1 MSTKR
6 FSFTKGIVALVLT
19 LVAILGLVA
28 CETPANPDKEAVE
41 AALDQVALVYGQG
54 DSASSVT
61 RNVTLPSALGEITIT
76 WVSSNTA
83 VISNAG
89 VVTRPNADTVV
100 TLTATLTLR
109 EVSDTKVFSLTV
121 KAAEAAATPEE
132 ALAALQIFSS
142 TLVYNESTGRY
153 TTTTDLFLP
162 TRSMKLDITWSSP
175 NTAVINTAG
184 KVVRPAWGQSDQ
196 TVILVASVGDA
207 TREFIIT
214 VPAINVKPNSVAVAE
229 AKDALLLAGIG
240 NGVAADLVLPTTVGS
255 DGVTVTWSSSNPD
268 VIGNDGKV
276 NRQSENVTVTLTAT
290 LTKGTSSDTK
300 TFDVVVL
307 SFAPYTEV
315 ASIQAAIALSVANRQ
330 LSPAPDTYAKIE
342 AVTVVGISG
351 DGYMIYDGA
360 SLLFVFTSGTPAAS
374 IKVGD
379 VYDITGFVD
388 YYFGSWQF
396 NGTKSAEMPTIL
408 KASTEPAKVL
418 EPAALP
424 GTITQYIATLPQ
436 TFTQTAPFPYAYL
449 QIEGKVRV
457 QPTSDANYNTFLVDF
472 DFAGPDINSSA
483 NSPFTPNAL
492 MIYYKSNMAAL
503 REFDGLKVKLNVFL
517 YSYRTDRTIFTF
529 IFTGVAA
536 DIEVLP
542 MTDQE
547 SVDAAKIQAIAGLP
561 AIQETA
567 ATLTLPTDLLGTTI
581 VWTSSNNDLINPTTG
596 VVTPVAG
603 SQTAVTLTATIT
615 KGAASGV
622 QTFVVKVGQ
631 IPLSTVQQVVD
642 APVNSTV
649 YRVQGTVTASEY
661 YRTYFIQQ
669 GDAGIAIYTSNA
681 TMLALLKANVGKD
694 VEVIGTRGAFNG
706 LRQMAP
712 SDIKALGTTG
722 TVTAVNV
729 DAVAL
734 NATDMLPYQGRLVTL
749 TQLKVTNRASD
760 SFNNVTLTLTQ
771 VATGRTILMKWD
783 SRVVLSSAAA
793 TLLGTLTVGKEV
805 SVTNVLAWLNNP
817 YLYFTDSS
825 IVTEVAL
832 TDATKVAGDKVALT
846 LPAEVKSNQTLTL
859 PATGA
864 NGAAITWATDNAA
877 VITAAGV
884 VTLPVSGQVTVKLTA
899 TITLGSVTETR
910 EFNIVV
916 GLSDQDLVDAD
927 AAALVVAAAHTAPT
941 TITLPTTGSN
951 GSAIVWTSSN
961 NALIDPATGAVVM
974 PQSGQVVVT
983 LTATLSLNAATK
995 VQTFEVTLGTDTQP
1009 VVYSSDLFI
1018 SYYMEGSV
1026 GNRKVIAV
1034 YNNTGATVDLTQYKI
1049 GSLNNLTA
1057 APVAANIAGPA
1068 LTGVLEHG
1076 KVLVIYHGDMIN
1088 ASNSAYIANF
1098 ATDIAAIG
1106 NGNRAIAFSYAFN
1119 GTQGD
1124 IIAIAKNVDSVW
1136 TFVDVLGVW
1145 TTAVPSGTSAQWET
1159 DYTKDHTLIRKSTVL
1174 NPVLTTEWT
1183 EWEVLASNVYDVR
1196 MLTWK

>member
-61 RNVTLPSALGEITIT
+61 RNLTLPTALGEITIS
-76 WVSSNTA
+76 WASSNAA

-109 EVSDTKVFSLTV
+109 EESDTVVFSLTV

-153 TTTTDLFLP
+153 TTTSDLFLP

-175 NTAVINTAG
+175 NTAVIDNVG

-214 VPAINVKPNSVAVAE
+214 VPAINVKPNNIAVAE

-255 DGVTVTWSSSNPD
+255 DGVTVTWSSNNPEVISNEG
-268 VIGNDGKV
+268 VV
-276 NRQSENVTVTLTAT
+276 VRQQENVTVTLTAT
-290 LTKGTSSDTK
+290 LTKGTASDTK

-307 SFAPYTEV
+307 SFAPFTEV
-315 ASIQAAIALSVANRQ
+315 ASIQAAIDLSIANRK

-360 SLLFVFTSGTPAAS
+360 SLLFVFTSGTPAES

-418 EPAALP
+418 EPQALP
-424 GTITQYIATLPQ
+424 GTIVQYVASLPTTYTQE
-436 TFTQTAPFPYAYL
+436 APFPYAYVEF
-449 QIEGKVRV
+449 EGKVRV
-457 QPTSDANYNTFLVDF
+457 QGTGNYDVFLVDF
-472 DFAGPDINSSA
+472 NYAGSGINSNA
-483 NSPFTPNAL
+483 NSPHTTDAL
-492 MIYYKSNMAAL
+492 MIYYKSNIDAL
-503 REFDGLKVKLNVFL
+503 RQFDGLKVKFSAFL

-547 SVDAAKIQAIAGLP
+547 SVDAAKVQAIAGLP

-581 VWTSSNNDLINPTTG
+581 VWTSSDNALINPTTG
-596 VVTPVAG
+596 VVTPVEG

-615 KGAASGV
+615 KGSASGV

-669 GDAGIAIYTSNA
+669 GDAGIAIYTSDA

-712 SDIKALGTTG
+712 QSVKALGTTG

-749 TQLKVTNRASD
+749 TQLKVTNRAVD
-760 SFNNVTLTLTQ
+760 QYNNVTLTLTQ

-783 SRVVLSSAAA
+783 SRLALSTAAA
-793 TLLGTLTVGKEV
+793 TLLGTLTVGKEI
-805 SVTNVLAWLNNP
+805 SVTNVMAWLNNP
-817 YLYFTDSS
+817 YLYFTDST
-825 IVTEVAL
+825 IVTEVAI
-832 TDATKVAGDKVALT
+832 TDASKVAGDKAALS
-846 LPAEVKSNQTLTL
+846 LPAEVKTATPLTL

-884 VTLPVSGQVTVKLTA
+884 VALPASGTVTVKLTA
-899 TITLGSVTETR
+899 TLTLGSVTETR

-927 AAALVVAAAHTAPT
+927 AAALVVVAAHTAPT
-941 TITLPTTGSN
+941 TITLPATGSN

-995 VQTFEVTLGTDTQP
+995 VQTFEVTLGTTSEPQAEVLRTYVFGTAAVTGYSAGSLAWTETFGAQSELKDRVQINTSTSAPHTAGNPFLVLAPIQTFKVAFVEFSLAALNVSNITFQYSSWSGSAATNAVALTDGVFTLQKWNATSSTWENVEYAAGQFNLLSSVVSTEYKTASFNVVGGGLFRLYYTQP
-1009 VVYSSDLFI
+1009 SATST
-1018 SYYMEGSV
+1018 S
-1026 GNRKVIAV
+1026 
-1034 YNNTGATVDLTQYKI
+1034 NTFYALTVDNFVVS
-1049 GSLNNLTA
+1049 GFA
-1057 APVAANIAGPA
+1057 A
-1068 LTGVLEHG
+1068 
-1076 KVLVIYHGDMIN
+1076 
-1088 ASNSAYIANF
+1088 
-1098 ATDIAAIG
+1098 
-1106 NGNRAIAFSYAFN
+1106 
-1119 GTQGD
+1119 
-1124 IIAIAKNVDSVW
+1124 
-1136 TFVDVLGVW
+1136 
-1145 TTAVPSGTSAQWET
+1145 
-1159 DYTKDHTLIRKSTVL
+1159 
-1174 NPVLTTEWT
+1174 
-1183 EWEVLASNVYDVR
+1183 
-1196 MLTWK
+1196 

>member
-214 VPAINVKPNSVAVAE
+214 VPAINVKPNNIAVAE

-276 NRQSENVTVTLTAT
+276 NRQPENVTVTLTAT

-315 ASIQAAIALSVANRQ
+315 ASIQAAIALSIANRQ

-424 GTITQYIATLPQ
+424 GTIVQYVASLP
-436 TFTQTAPFPYAYL
+436 TTYTQTAPFPYAYVEF
-449 QIEGKVRV
+449 EGKVRV
-457 QPTSDANYNTFLVDF
+457 QGTGNYDVFLVDF
-472 DFAGPDINSSA
+472 NYAGSGINSNA
-483 NSPFTPNAL
+483 NSPHTTDAL
-492 MIYYKSNMAAL
+492 MIYYKSNIDAL
-503 REFDGLKVKLNVFL
+503 RQFDGLKVKFSAFL

-542 MTDQE
+542 LTDQE
-547 SVDAAKIQAIAGLP
+547 TVDAAKVQAIAGLP
-561 AIQETA
+561 AIQQTA
-567 ATLTLPTDLLGTTI
+567 TTLTLPTDLLGTTI
-581 VWTSSNNDLINPTTG
+581 VWTSSDNAIINPTTG
-596 VVTPVAG
+596 VVTPVEG
-603 SQTAVTLTATIT
+603 SQVSVTLTATIT
-615 KGAASGV
+615 KGEASGV
-622 QTFVVKVGQ
+622 QTFVVKVG
-631 IPLSTVQQVVD
+631 ILPLSTIEQLI
-642 APVNSTV
+642 AAAVNSTL

-661 YRTYFIQQ
+661 QNTYFIQS
-669 GDAGIAIYTSNA
+669 GNHGIAIFTSNA
-681 TMLALLKANVGKD
+681 ALEAVLQANLGKN
-694 VEVIGTRGAFNG
+694 VEVTGTRSVFNNM
-706 LRQMAP
+706 RQIAP
-712 SDIKALGTTG
+712 TEIKALGTTG
-722 TVTAVNV
+722 EITAVNV
-729 DAVAL
+729 DSVAL

-749 TQLKVTNRASD
+749 TQLKVTNRAID
-760 SFNNVTLTLTQ
+760 GNNNVTLTLTQ
-771 VATGRTILMKWD
+771 LATGLTVQMKWD
-783 SRVVLSSAAA
+783 SRVALNSAAT
-793 TLLGTLTVGKEV
+793 TLLAGLTVDKIV
-805 SVTNVLAWLNNP
+805 AVTTPMAWNNNP
-817 YLYFTDSS
+817 YLYFTDST
-825 IVTEVAL
+825 IVVEEAL
-832 TDATKVAGDKVALT
+832 TDATKAAADKVALT
-846 LPAEVKSNQTLTL
+846 IALTHEVATTVVL
-859 PATGA
+859 PATG
-864 NGAAITWATDNAA
+864 
-877 VITAAGV
+877 V
-884 VTLPVSGQVTVKLTA
+884 
-899 TITLGSVTETR
+899 
-910 EFNIVV
+910 
-916 GLSDQDLVDAD
+916 
-927 AAALVVAAAHTAPT
+927 
-941 TITLPTTGSN
+941 N
-951 GSAIVWTSSN
+951 GSTIVWSSSN
-961 NALIDPATGAVVM
+961 SALFDVTTGAVVM
-974 PQSGQVVVT
+974 PESGQVTVQ
-983 LTATLSLNAATK
+983 LTATISSNGATEQKVFDVKLGVAPAAVPVTVTATSANTSTNMVVGSNPTSTLNLSSTVFTVSATQGTASTVVGLYSELRIYGNRVDGNGNTLTIG
-995 VQTFEVTLGTDTQP
+995 VQAGYAITGIKIVFGASTNSATTKLTLG
-1009 VVYSSDLFI
+1009 
-1018 SYYMEGSV
+1018 E
-1026 GNRKVIAV
+1026 AV
-1034 YNNTGATVDLTQYKI
+1034 T
-1049 GSLNNLTA
+1049 NLTA
-1057 APVAANIAGPA
+1057 AESLNVTQTYTGLNITSFSMQN
-1068 LTGVLEHG
+1068 TG
-1076 KVLVIYHGDMIN
+1076 M
-1088 ASNSAYIANF
+1088 
-1098 ATDIAAIG
+1098 
-1106 NGNRAIAFSYAFN
+1106 
-1119 GTQGD
+1119 
-1124 IIAIAKNVDSVW
+1124 
-1136 TFVDVLGVW
+1136 
-1145 TTAVPSGTSAQWET
+1145 PSGS
-1159 DYTKDHTLIRKSTVL
+1159 S
-1174 NPVLTTEWT
+1174 NPQ
-1183 EWEVLASNVYDVR
+1183 VR
-1196 MLTWK
+1196 ILSIEITYIPVN

>member
-61 RNVTLPSALGEITIT
+61 RNLTLPTALGEITIS
-76 WVSSNTA
+76 WASSNAA

-196 TVILVASVGDA
+196 TVILVASVGET

-214 VPAINVKPNSVAVAE
+214 VPAINVKPNNIAVAE

-276 NRQSENVTVTLTAT
+276 NRQPENVTVTLTAT

-315 ASIQAAIALSVANRQ
+315 ASIQAAIALSIANRQ

-360 SLLFVFTSGTPAAS
+360 SLLFVYTAGTPAAS

-408 KASTEPAKVL
+408 KASTEPADVL
-418 EPAALP
+418 TAQTLP

-436 TFTQTAPFPYAYL
+436 TFTQTAPFHYAYL
-449 QIEGKVRV
+449 QLEGKVRV
-457 QPTSDANYNTFLVDF
+457 QGTGDYDVFVVDF
-472 DFAGPDINSSA
+472 NYSGSGINSA
-483 NSPFTPNAL
+483 RNSPFTPDAL
-492 MIYYKSNMAAL
+492 MIYYKSNIDAL
-503 REFDGLKVKLNVFL
+503 RSLDGLKVRMNVFL

-529 IFTGVAA
+529 IFTGVAE
-536 DIEVLP
+536 DIEILP

-547 SVDAAKIQAIAGLP
+547 TVDAAKLQAVAGLP
-561 AIQETA
+561 SVQEA
-567 ATLTLPTDLLGTTI
+567 ATTLTLPTDLLGTTI
-581 VWTSSNNDLINPTTG
+581 VWTSSDNALINPTTG

-615 KGAASGV
+615 KGTASGV
-622 QTFVVKVGQ
+622 ATFVVKVGQ

-649 YRVQGTVTASEY
+649 YRVQGLVTAGDSNN
-661 YRTYFIQQ
+661 TFFIQQ
-669 GDAGIAIYTSNA
+669 GDAGIAIFTNN
-681 TMLALLKANVGKD
+681 TTLKATLTANIGKL
-694 VEVIGTRGAFNG
+694 VEVIGARGLFNG
-706 LRQMAP
+706 LRQLT
-712 SDIKALGTTG
+712 SVTDIKAVSG
-722 TVTAVNV
+722 TVEIATVNIDSV
-729 DAVAL
+729 EWTNDAL
-734 NATDMLPYQGRLVTL
+734 LPYQGRLVTL
-749 TQLKVTNRASD
+749 TDLRVKTMIEPNKTGNVILERIIDGKTITLRLANTGNISGDVKTAFDALKVGD
-760 SFNNVTLTLTQ
+760 
-771 VATGRTILMKWD
+771 II
-783 SRVVLSSAAA
+783 
-793 TLLGTLTVGKEV
+793 
-805 SVTNVLAWLNNP
+805 SVTAPLAWFQSNP
-817 YLYFTDSS
+817 ANFGAQFLMTNQT
-825 IVTEVAL
+825 IVAPDTV
-832 TDATKVAGDKVALT
+832 TDAVRVAGDKVALS

-864 NGAAITWATDNAA
+864 NGSAITWATDNAA

-1009 VVYSSDLFI
+1009 VV
-1018 SYYMEGSV
+1018 
-1026 GNRKVIAV
+1026 
-1034 YNNTGATVDLTQYKI
+1034 
-1049 GSLNNLTA
+1049 
-1057 APVAANIAGPA
+1057 
-1068 LTGVLEHG
+1068 
-1076 KVLVIYHGDMIN
+1076 
-1088 ASNSAYIANF
+1088 
-1098 ATDIAAIG
+1098 
-1106 NGNRAIAFSYAFN
+1106 
-1119 GTQGD
+1119 
-1124 IIAIAKNVDSVW
+1124 
-1136 TFVDVLGVW
+1136 
-1145 TTAVPSGTSAQWET
+1145 
-1159 DYTKDHTLIRKSTVL
+1159 
-1174 NPVLTTEWT
+1174 
-1183 EWEVLASNVYDVR
+1183 
-1196 MLTWK
+1196 

>member
-76 WVSSNTA
+76 WASSNAA

-109 EVSDTKVFSLTV
+109 EASDTKVFSLTV

-184 KVVRPAWGQSDQ
+184 KVVRPVWGQSDQ

-276 NRQSENVTVTLTAT
+276 NRQPDNVTVTLTAT

-315 ASIQAAIALSVANRQ
+315 ASIDAAIALSVANRL

-360 SLLFVFTSGTPAAS
+360 SLLFVFTSGAPAAS

-418 EPAALP
+418 EPQALP
-424 GTITQYIATLPQ
+424 GTIVQYVASLPL
-436 TFTQTAPFPYAYL
+436 TYTQTAPFPYAYVEF
-449 QIEGKVRV
+449 EGKVRV
-457 QPTSDANYNTFLVDF
+457 QGTGNYDVFLVDF
-472 DFAGPDINSSA
+472 NYSGSGINSNA
-483 NSPFTPNAL
+483 NSPHTTDAL
-492 MIYYKSNMAAL
+492 MIYYKSNIDVL
-503 REFDGLKVKLNVFL
+503 RQFDGLKVKFSAFL

-542 MTDQE
+542 LTDQE
-547 SVDAAKIQAIAGLP
+547 TVDAAKAQAISGLP
-561 AIQETA
+561 AIQQTA
-567 ATLTLPTDLLGTTI
+567 TTLTLPTDLLGTTI
-581 VWTSSNNDLINPTTG
+581 VWTSSDNAIINPTTG
-596 VVTPVAG
+596 VVTPVDG
-603 SQTAVTLTATIT
+603 SQVSVTLTATIT
-615 KGAASGV
+615 KGEASGV
-622 QTFVVKVGQ
+622 QTFVVKVG
-631 IPLSTVQQVVD
+631 ILPLSTIEQVI
-642 APVNSTV
+642 AASVNSTL
-649 YRVQGTVTASEY
+649 YRVEGTVTASEY
-661 YRTYFIQQ
+661 QNTYFIQS
-669 GDAGIAIYTSNA
+669 GNHGIAIFTSNA
-681 TMLALLKANVGKD
+681 ALEAVLQANLGKN
-694 VEVIGTRGAFNG
+694 VEVTGTRSVFNNM
-706 LRQMAP
+706 RQIAP
-712 SDIKALGTTG
+712 TEIKALGTTG
-722 TVTAVNV
+722 EITAVNV
-729 DAVAL
+729 DSVAL

-749 TQLKVTNRASD
+749 TQLKVTNRAID
-760 SFNNVTLTLTQ
+760 SNNNVTLTLTQ
-771 VATGRTILMKWD
+771 LATGLTVQMKWD
-783 SRVVLSSAAA
+783 SRVTLSTAAA
-793 TLLGTLTVGKEV
+793 ALLATLTVDKV
-805 SVTNVLAWLNNP
+805 VAVTTPMAWNNNP
-817 YLYFTDSS
+817 YLYFTDST
-825 IVTEVAL
+825 IVVEEAL
-832 TDATKVAGDKVALT
+832 TDATKAAADKVALT
-846 LPAEVKSNQTLTL
+846 IALTHEAATTVVL
-859 PATGA
+859 PATG
-864 NGAAITWATDNAA
+864 
-877 VITAAGV
+877 V
-884 VTLPVSGQVTVKLTA
+884 
-899 TITLGSVTETR
+899 
-910 EFNIVV
+910 
-916 GLSDQDLVDAD
+916 
-927 AAALVVAAAHTAPT
+927 
-941 TITLPTTGSN
+941 N
-951 GSAIVWTSSN
+951 GSTIAWTSSN
-961 NALIDPATGAVVM
+961 EALFNPTTGAVVM
-974 PQSGQVVVT
+974 PESGQVTVI
-983 LTATLSLNAATK
+983 LTATISSNGATQQK
-995 VQTFEVTLGTDTQP
+995 VFEVKLGVAPAAVPVTVIATSANTSTNMVVGSNPTSTLNLSSSVFTVSATQGTASTVVGLYSDLRIYGNRLDGNGNTLTIGVQAGYAITGVKIVFGASTNSATTKLTLG
-1009 VVYSSDLFI
+1009 
-1018 SYYMEGSV
+1018 E
-1026 GNRKVIAV
+1026 AV
-1034 YNNTGATVDLTQYKI
+1034 T
-1049 GSLNNLTA
+1049 NLTA
-1057 APVAANIAGPA
+1057 VESLNVTQTYTGLNITSFSMQN
-1068 LTGVLEHG
+1068 TG
-1076 KVLVIYHGDMIN
+1076 M
-1088 ASNSAYIANF
+1088 
-1098 ATDIAAIG
+1098 
-1106 NGNRAIAFSYAFN
+1106 
-1119 GTQGD
+1119 
-1124 IIAIAKNVDSVW
+1124 
-1136 TFVDVLGVW
+1136 
-1145 TTAVPSGTSAQWET
+1145 PSGS
-1159 DYTKDHTLIRKSTVL
+1159 S
-1174 NPVLTTEWT
+1174 NPQ
-1183 EWEVLASNVYDVR
+1183 VR
-1196 MLTWK
+1196 ILSIEITYIPVN

>member
-1 MSTKR
+1 
-6 FSFTKGIVALVLT
+6 
-19 LVAILGLVA
+19 
-28 CETPANPDKEAVE
+28 
-41 AALDQVALVYGQG
+41 
-54 DSASSVT
+54 
-61 RNVTLPSALGEITIT
+61 
-76 WVSSNTA
+76 
-83 VISNAG
+83 
-89 VVTRPNADTVV
+89 
-100 TLTATLTLR
+100 
-109 EVSDTKVFSLTV
+109 
-121 KAAEAAATPEE
+121 
-132 ALAALQIFSS
+132 
-142 TLVYNESTGRY
+142 
-153 TTTTDLFLP
+153 
-162 TRSMKLDITWSSP
+162 
-175 NTAVINTAG
+175 
-184 KVVRPAWGQSDQ
+184 
-196 TVILVASVGDA
+196 
-207 TREFIIT
+207 
-214 VPAINVKPNSVAVAE
+214 
-229 AKDALLLAGIG
+229 
-240 NGVAADLVLPTTVGS
+240 
-255 DGVTVTWSSSNPD
+255 
-268 VIGNDGKV
+268 
-276 NRQSENVTVTLTAT
+276 
-290 LTKGTSSDTK
+290 
-300 TFDVVVL
+300 
-307 SFAPYTEV
+307 
-315 ASIQAAIALSVANRQ
+315 
-330 LSPAPDTYAKIE
+330 
-342 AVTVVGISG
+342 
-351 DGYMIYDGA
+351 
-360 SLLFVFTSGTPAAS
+360 
-374 IKVGD
+374 
-379 VYDITGFVD
+379 
-388 YYFGSWQF
+388 
-396 NGTKSAEMPTIL
+396 
-408 KASTEPAKVL
+408 
-418 EPAALP
+418 
-424 GTITQYIATLPQ
+424 
-436 TFTQTAPFPYAYL
+436 
-449 QIEGKVRV
+449 
-457 QPTSDANYNTFLVDF
+457 
-472 DFAGPDINSSA
+472 
-483 NSPFTPNAL
+483 
-492 MIYYKSNMAAL
+492 
-503 REFDGLKVKLNVFL
+503 
-517 YSYRTDRTIFTF
+517 
-529 IFTGVAA
+529 
-536 DIEVLP
+536 

-547 SVDAAKIQAIAGLP
+547 TVDAAKIQAIAGLP

-669 GDAGIAIYTSNA
+669 GEAGIAIYTSNA

-832 TDATKVAGDKVALT
+832 TDATKVAGDKVAIT
-846 LPAEVKSNQTLTL
+846 LPADVKSNQTLTL

-961 NALIDPATGAVVM
+961 NPLIDPATGAVVM

-995 VQTFEVTLGTDTQP
+995 VQTFEVTLGTNEVPQPSVLRTYTFGTVAKTGYAVGNVVWTESFGEQTASKDRTQINVSTFLPHDTMGAFLVLAPISTVKVAFAEFALGAFDVTNISFQYSAWSGSALTASQGLADGVLSLQKWNATSSTWENVEFAAGQFNLLSSVSSTEYKTASFNVNGGGLFRVYYTQP
-1009 VVYSSDLFI
+1009 
-1018 SYYMEGSV
+1018 
-1026 GNRKVIAV
+1026 NAAV
-1034 YNNTGATVDLTQYKI
+1034 TSNTAYALTVD
-1049 GSLNNLTA
+1049 NLVVTGFQ
-1057 APVAANIAGPA
+1057 IPA
-1068 LTGVLEHG
+1068 
-1076 KVLVIYHGDMIN
+1076 
-1088 ASNSAYIANF
+1088 
-1098 ATDIAAIG
+1098 
-1106 NGNRAIAFSYAFN
+1106 
-1119 GTQGD
+1119 
-1124 IIAIAKNVDSVW
+1124 
-1136 TFVDVLGVW
+1136 
-1145 TTAVPSGTSAQWET
+1145 
-1159 DYTKDHTLIRKSTVL
+1159 
-1174 NPVLTTEWT
+1174 
-1183 EWEVLASNVYDVR
+1183 
-1196 MLTWK
+1196 

>member
-28 CETPANPDKEAVE
+28 CETPAANPDKEAVE

-54 DSASSVT
+54 DTASSVT
-61 RNVTLPSALGEITIT
+61 RDITFPTALGEITIS
-76 WVSSNTA
+76 WVSSNAA
-83 VISNAG
+83 VISNDG
-89 VVTRPNADTVV
+89 SVVRPNADTVV
-100 TLTATLTLR
+100 TVTATLTLR
-109 EVSDTKVFSLTV
+109 EVTETKVFQITV

-142 TLVYNESTGRY
+142 SLVYNETTGRY

-162 TRSMKLDITWSSP
+162 TRSMKLDIVWTSP
-175 NTAVINTAG
+175 NPSVINTAG

-214 VPAINVKPNSVAVAE
+214 VPAISVKPNNIAVAE

-255 DGVTVTWSSSNPD
+255 DGVTVTWSSNNPEVISNAG
-268 VIGNDGKV
+268 VV
-276 NRQSENVTVTLTAT
+276 VRQQENVTVILTAT
-290 LTKGTSSDTK
+290 LTKGTVSDTK
-300 TFDVVVL
+300 EFEVVVL
-307 SFAPYTEV
+307 SFAPFTEV
-315 ASIQAAIALSVANRQ
+315 ASLQAALDLSIVNRALETPV
-330 LSPAPDTYAKIE
+330 DTYAKVLG
-342 AVTVVGISG
+342 VTVVGVSG

-360 SLLFVFTSGTPAAS
+360 SLLYVYTGGTPAAT

-408 KASTEPAKVL
+408 KASTEAASVL
-418 EPAALP
+418 TAQTLP

-449 QIEGKVRV
+449 QLEGKVRV
-457 QPTSDANYNTFLVDF
+457 QGTGNYDVFVVDF
-472 DFAGPDINSSA
+472 NYSGSGINSAA
-483 NSPFTPNAL
+483 NSPFTPDAL
-492 MIYYKSNMAAL
+492 MVYYKSNIDAL
-503 REFDGLKVKLNVFL
+503 RGLDGLKVRMNVFL

-529 IFTGVAA
+529 IFTGVVE
-536 DIEVLP
+536 DIEILP

-547 SVDAAKIQAIAGLP
+547 SVDAAAIQAGAALP

-567 ATLTLPTDLLGTTI
+567 ATITLPTDLLGTTI
-581 VWTSSNNDLINPTTG
+581 VWTSSDNALINPTTG
-596 VVTPVAG
+596 VVTPVEG

-615 KGAASGV
+615 KGEASKV
-622 QTFVVKVGQ
+622 QNYVVKVGQ
-631 IPLSTVQQVVD
+631 IPLSTVAQVVAAD
-642 APVNSTV
+642 VNSTI

-681 TMLALLKANVGKD
+681 TLLATLKANVGKD
-694 VEVIGTRGAFNG
+694 VEVIGTRAVFSGM
-706 LRQMAP
+706 RQMAP
-712 SDIKALGTTG
+712 SEVKALNTTG
-722 TVTAVNV
+722 TVTAVNA

-749 TQLKVTNRASD
+749 TQLKVVALPAQ
-760 SFNNVTLTLTQ
+760 SFGNVVVVLEQ
-771 VATGRTILMKWD
+771 VATGKRIDMKWD
-783 SRVVLSSAAA
+783 SRVALSTAQAAVLAS
-793 TLLGTLTVGKEV
+793 LTVGKEV
-805 SVTNVLAWLNNP
+805 SVTNVLAWNNNP
-817 YLYFTDSS
+817 YFYFTDST

-832 TDATKVAGDKVALT
+832 TDATKVAGDKAALM

-877 VITAAGV
+877 VISEAGV

-899 TITLGSVTETR
+899 TVTLGTVTETR

-927 AAALVVAAAHTAPT
+927 AAALVVAAAHTTAT
-941 TITLPTTGSN
+941 TITLPATGAN
-951 GSAIVWTSSN
+951 GAAIVWTSSD

-974 PQSGQVVVT
+974 PVSGQVVVT

-995 VQTFEVTLGTDTQP
+995 VVTFDVTLGTTSEPQAE
-1009 VVYSSDLFI
+1009 VLRTYTFGTVAKTGYA
-1018 SYYMEGSV
+1018 V
-1026 GNRKVIAV
+1026 GNVVFTESFGEQTLSKDRAQINVSTFV
-1034 YNNTGATVDLTQYKI
+1034 PHDTMGAFLVL
-1049 GSLNNLTA
+1049 
-1057 APVAANIAGPA
+1057 APVAATKVSFVEFELSALNVTNISFQYASWSGNA
-1068 LTGVLEHG
+1068 LTAAQALTDGVLTLQKWNATSSAWENVEYAAG
-1076 KVLVIYHGDMIN
+1076 QFNLLSMVSSTEYKTASFDVVGGGLFRVYYTQPSATSTSNTGYALTVDNLVVTGFQIP
-1088 ASNSAYIANF
+1088 A
-1098 ATDIAAIG
+1098 
-1106 NGNRAIAFSYAFN
+1106 
-1119 GTQGD
+1119 
-1124 IIAIAKNVDSVW
+1124 
-1136 TFVDVLGVW
+1136 
-1145 TTAVPSGTSAQWET
+1145 
-1159 DYTKDHTLIRKSTVL
+1159 
-1174 NPVLTTEWT
+1174 
-1183 EWEVLASNVYDVR
+1183 
-1196 MLTWK
+1196 

>member
-28 CETPANPDKEAVE
+28 CETPAANPDKEAVE

-54 DSASSVT
+54 DTASSVT
-61 RNVTLPSALGEITIT
+61 RDITFPSALGEITIS
-76 WVSSNTA
+76 WVSSNAA
-83 VISNAG
+83 VISNDG
-89 VVTRPNADTVV
+89 SVVRPNADTVV

-109 EVSDTKVFSLTV
+109 EVTETKVFQITV

-142 TLVYNESTGRY
+142 TLVYNETTGRY
-153 TTTTDLFLP
+153 TTTSDLFLP
-162 TRSMKLDITWSSP
+162 TRSMKLDIVWSSP
-175 NTAVINTAG
+175 NPSVINTAG

-214 VPAINVKPNSVAVAE
+214 VPAISVKPNDIAVAE

-255 DGVTVTWSSSNPD
+255 DGVTVTWSSNNPE

-276 NRQSENVTVTLTAT
+276 NRQPENVTVILTAT
-290 LTKGTSSDTK
+290 LTKGTVSDTK
-300 TFDVVVL
+300 EFEVVVL
-307 SFAPYTEV
+307 SFAPFTEV
-315 ASIQAAIALSVANRQ
+315 ASLQAALDLSIVNRALETPV
-330 LSPAPDTYAKIE
+330 DTYAKVLG
-342 AVTVVGISG
+342 VTVVGVSG

-360 SLLFVFTSGTPAAS
+360 SLLYVYTGGTPAAS

-408 KASTEPAKVL
+408 KASTEAASVL
-418 EPAALP
+418 TAQTLP

-449 QIEGKVRV
+449 QLEGKVRV
-457 QPTSDANYNTFLVDF
+457 QGTGNYDVFVVDF
-472 DFAGPDINSSA
+472 NYSGSGINSAA
-483 NSPFTPNAL
+483 NSPFTPDAL
-492 MIYYKSNMAAL
+492 MVYYKSNIDAL
-503 REFDGLKVKLNVFL
+503 RGLDGLKVRMNVFL

-529 IFTGVAA
+529 IFTGVVE
-536 DIEVLP
+536 DIEILP

-547 SVDAAKIQAIAGLP
+547 SVDAAAIQAGAALP

-581 VWTSSNNDLINPTTG
+581 VWTSSDNALINPTTG
-596 VVTPVAG
+596 VVTPVEG

-615 KGAASGV
+615 KGEASKV
-622 QTFVVKVGQ
+622 QNYVVKVGQ
-631 IPLSTVQQVVD
+631 IPLSTVAQVVE
-642 APVNSTV
+642 AAVNSTV

-669 GDAGIAIYTSNA
+669 GEAGIAVYTSDA

-694 VEVIGTRGAFNG
+694 VEVIGTRAVFSGM
-706 LRQMAP
+706 RQMAP
-712 SDIKALGTTG
+712 QAIKALGTTG

-749 TQLKVTNRASD
+749 TQLKVVALPAQSYG
-760 SFNNVTLTLTQ
+760 NVVVLEQ
-771 VATGRTILMKWD
+771 VATGKRIDMKWD
-783 SRVVLSSAAA
+783 SRVALSTAQAA
-793 TLLGTLTVGKEV
+793 LLASLTVGKEV
-805 SVTNVLAWLNNP
+805 SVTNVLAWNNNP
-817 YLYFTDSS
+817 YFYFTDST

-832 TDATKVAGDKVALT
+832 TDASKVAGDKVALS

-864 NGAAITWATDNAA
+864 NGSAITWATDNAA
-877 VITAAGV
+877 VISEAGV

-899 TITLGSVTETR
+899 TLTLGTVTETK

-927 AAALVVAAAHTAPT
+927 AAALVVASAHTTAT
-941 TITLPTTGSN
+941 TITLPATGAN
-951 GSAIVWTSSN
+951 GSAIVWTSSD
-961 NALIDPATGAVVM
+961 NALIDPTTGAVVM
-974 PQSGQVVVT
+974 PANGQVVVT

-995 VQTFEVTLGTDTQP
+995 VETFEVTLGTASGSET
-1009 VVYSSDLFI
+1009 YASDLFI
-1018 SYYMEGSV
+1018 SEYIEGS
-1026 GNRKVIAV
+1026 GSNKAIEI
-1034 YNNTGATVDLTQYKI
+1034 YNGTGATVDLSVYSLVLYSNGSSTASSTYQMT
-1049 GSLNNLTA
+1049 GSLAHGEVFVLANSSAIQAILD
-1057 APVAANIAGPA
+1057 VADVAQAYPSVPNWNGDDAVA
-1068 LTGVLEHG
+1068 LL
-1076 KVLVIYHGDMIN
+1076 K
-1088 ASNSAYIANF
+1088 
-1098 ATDIAAIG
+1098 
-1106 NGNRAIAFSYAFN
+1106 N
-1119 GTQGD
+1119 GT
-1124 IIAIAKNVDSVW
+1124 AI
-1136 TFVDVLGVW
+1136 DVFGVIGTDPGSSW
-1145 TTAVPSGTSAQWET
+1145 VVGTGTTA
-1159 DYTKDHTLIRKSTVL
+1159 DYTLVRASTVMGPSATWDPTQWVV
-1174 NPVLTTEWT
+1174 NPKDTVSFLGSHTMGQP
-1183 EWEVLASNVYDVR
+1183 A
-1196 MLTWK
+1196 

>member
-61 RNVTLPSALGEITIT
+61 RNLTLPTALGEITIS
-76 WVSSNTA
+76 WASSNAA

-276 NRQSENVTVTLTAT
+276 NRQPENVTVTLTAT

-315 ASIQAAIALSVANRQ
+315 ASIQAAIALSIANRQ

-424 GTITQYIATLPQ
+424 GTIVQYVASLP
-436 TFTQTAPFPYAYL
+436 TTYTQTAPFPYAYVEF
-449 QIEGKVRV
+449 EGKVRV
-457 QPTSDANYNTFLVDF
+457 QGTGNYDVFLVDF
-472 DFAGPDINSSA
+472 NYAGSGINSNA
-483 NSPFTPNAL
+483 NSPHTTDAL
-492 MIYYKSNMAAL
+492 MIYYKSNIDAL
-503 REFDGLKVKLNVFL
+503 RQFDGLKVKFSAFL

-669 GDAGIAIYTSNA
+669 GEAGIAIYTSNA

-927 AAALVVAAAHTAPT
+927 AAALVVVAAHTAPT

-1018 SYYMEGSV
+1018 SFYLEGAT
-1026 GNRKVIAV
+1026 GNRKVVAIH
-1034 YNNTGATVDLTQYKI
+1034 NNTGATVNLANYKI
-1049 GSLNNLTA
+1049 GAATNPTA
-1057 APVAANIAGPA
+1057 DPLAAGFTGPT
-1068 LTGVLEHG
+1068 LSGSLEHG
-1076 KVLVIYHGDMIN
+1076 KTLITYHGDMTN
-1088 ASNSAYIANF
+1088 TAQAGYIADF
-1098 ATDIAAIG
+1098 AAMITGLPAGNIALA
-1106 NGNRAIAFSYAFN
+1106 NSWSFN
-1119 GTQGD
+1119 GERGD
-1124 IIAIAKNVDSVW
+1124 IIALLKDNGGTW
-1136 TFVDVLGVW
+1136 TIIDKIGSFESALSSGS
-1145 TTAVPSGTSAQWET
+1145 TAWET
-1159 DYTKDHTLIRKSTVL
+1159 AYTKDKTLVRKSTVL
-1174 NPVLTTEWT
+1174 SPVATTDWN
-1183 EWEVLASNVYDVR
+1183 EWEVLAVNTFDARLY
-1196 MLTWK
+1196 TWK

>member
-61 RNVTLPSALGEITIT
+61 RNLTLPTALGEITIS
-76 WVSSNTA
+76 WASSNAA

-175 NTAVINTAG
+175 NPAVINTAG

-214 VPAINVKPNSVAVAE
+214 VPAINVKPNNIAVAE

-418 EPAALP
+418 DAQTLP

-547 SVDAAKIQAIAGLP
+547 TVDAAKIQAIAGLP

-649 YRVQGTVTASEY
+649 YRVQGTVTTSEY

-681 TMLALLKANVGKD
+681 TLLALLKANVGKD

-1018 SYYMEGSV
+1018 SFYLEGAT
-1026 GNRKVIAV
+1026 GNRKVVAIH
-1034 YNNTGATVDLTQYKI
+1034 NNTGATVNLANYKI
-1049 GSLNNLTA
+1049 GAATNPTA
-1057 APVAANIAGPA
+1057 DPLAAGFTGPT
-1068 LTGVLEHG
+1068 LSGSLEHG
-1076 KVLVIYHGDMIN
+1076 KTLITYHGDMTN
-1088 ASNSAYIANF
+1088 TAQAGYIADF
-1098 ATDIAAIG
+1098 AAMITGLPAGNIALA
-1106 NGNRAIAFSYAFN
+1106 NSWSFN
-1119 GTQGD
+1119 GERGD
-1124 IIAIAKNVDSVW
+1124 IIALLKDNGGTW
-1136 TFVDVLGVW
+1136 TIIDKIGSFESALSSGS
-1145 TTAVPSGTSAQWET
+1145 TAWET
-1159 DYTKDHTLIRKSTVL
+1159 AYTKDKTLVRKSTVL
-1174 NPVLTTEWT
+1174 SPVATTDWN
-1183 EWEVLASNVYDVR
+1183 EWEVLAVNTFDARLY
-1196 MLTWK
+1196 TWK